1 MTPSYGE
8 QAAKQLIDEY
18 AVCIMAALAGDLEAL
33 QLLLRVAAQ
42 SGYTT
47 GFAEAAKTVGVT
59 L

>member
-8 QAAKQLIDEY
+8 QAAEKLIDEF
-18 AVCIMAALAGDLEAL
+18 AIVVMAALDGDLAAL
-33 QLLLRVAAQ
+33 KLLVKVAAQ

-47 GFAEAAKTVGVT
+47 GFGAAASVVGVT

>member
-8 QAAKQLIDEY
+8 QAAEQLIDEF
-18 AVCIMAALAGDLEAL
+18 AVCAVAALDGDLAAL
-33 QLLLRVAAQ
+33 KLLVKVAAQ

-47 GFAEAAKTVGVT
+47 GYGAAASVMGVT